1 MITFETAWGFS
12 GDIMY
17 KLSEKY
23 PDVVEVKELCQM
35 LGGISKKLAYRLLAN
50 GEIFSVR
57 VGRSYKIPKMSVIAY
72 LTGNVLSDKNKT
84 A

>member
-1 MITFETAWGFS
+1 MF
-12 GDIMY
+12 
-17 KLSEKY
+17 EKY

-50 GEIFSVR
+50 GEIFSVS
-57 VGRSYKIPKMSVIAY
+57 VGRSYKIPMMSVIAY

>member
-1 MITFETAWGFS
+1 MF
-12 GDIMY
+12 
-17 KLSEKY
+17 EKY

-57 VGRSYKIPKMSVIAY
+57 VGRSYNIPKMSLIAH

>member
-1 MITFETAWGFS
+1 MF
-12 GDIMY
+12 
-17 KLSEKY
+17 EKY

-57 VGRSYKIPKMSVIAY
+57 VGRSQKIPKMGVIAY

-84 A
+84 AQQVLSQ